1 MAKAG
6 RTTVYNEITSEE
18 KLAQV
23 NEENIELEED
33 FLEHLISTDRATST
47 ITQCRAE

>member
-23 NEENIELEED
+23 QQAVGVLRNSLPN
-33 FLEHLISTDRATST
+33 FTA
-47 ITQCRAE
+47 